1 MDTGIL
7 SIILHLL
14 PYQFRGLGILST
26 IMFTFNV
33 GLFAIF
39 SCIGLARLFL
49 FTEHARNQAIS
60 MIEETSY
67 LAAPCV
73 AYLTLVGQVS
83 LTCSTAWGHGWTIA
97 AYVFWWIGMAWT
109 VTLCSATVVILTK
122 RSITDDRNIVPA
134 IFLPLISVMTAGT
147 TGGIVVNYSYHISA
161 RMAVPVIIVSYMCIG
176 YALFLSIMFY
186 SVYLHRLMTEGPPQ
200 FAKTPTMIIT
210 VGPLGQ
216 FATAIQVLGT
226 AAYTKAD
233 FSQYHKGTF
242 LEASAGSVVSA
253 VGTLLALLVVGF
265 AFFWITVAWY
275 IVIEA
280 MLHKLPFNLTWWSMI
295 FPMGVLTTALINL
308 SVAMDSPA
316 FRGLSTALLLFLLI
330 IYFYN
335 LVMTLYKIKS
345 LLRIS

>member
-210 VGPLGQ
+210 VCPRPSRPSHSCL
-216 FATAIQVLGT
+216 
-226 AAYTKAD
+226 
-233 FSQYHKGTF
+233 S
-242 LEASAGSVVSA
+242 
-253 VGTLLALLVVGF
+253 
-265 AFFWITVAWY
+265 
-275 IVIEA
+275 
-280 MLHKLPFNLTWWSMI
+280 
-295 FPMGVLTTALINL
+295 VLTESHLAGRTTRSIRH
-308 SVAMDSPA
+308 SHTSPWH
-316 FRGLSTALLLFLLI
+316 RGVHQSRLLPISQGHVPRSISRFSRIGSRHAARFAGCRVCLLLD
-330 IYFYN
+330 YCG
-335 LVMTLYKIKS
+335 LVHRDRS
-345 LLRIS
+345 HAA